1 MKLEERG
8 ALSLEEAAD
17 YLSLGRTKMFE
28 LIRKGELQTIKIG
41 RRRLVPLSALH
52 RLLGEDA

>member
-1 MKLEERG
+1 MPIERG
-8 ALSLEEAAD
+8 ALSVEEAAK

-41 RRRLVPLSALH
+41 RRRLVPLSALR